1 MQSQSSA
8 QTARVEGSRPADRQ
22 GGEPSTAVAAP
33 GPDGR
38 IPLGDILAFHA
49 ARAPDRPALTHDGVT
64 LTHADLDLRANRRAR
79 WLAGFGV
86 TQGDFVV
93 LALPND
99 LEFFETTFALWKLG
113 AVPCPVSP
121 RLPDVELSA
130 IVDLVAPRLV
140 IGPEVSR
147 LPAWPTAPAGSG
159 PGPDVSAEPLPPA
172 RSPFWKALTSGG
184 STGRPKVIVTHV
196 DGAADP
202 DTSGYLLQRAGE
214 TILNPGPLYHNAAF
228 SAAHQCLFA
237 GGHVVNME
245 RFDAETALRL
255 IDRHKVGHVVLVP
268 TMMNRIWRLP
278 TGTREA
284 CDVSSLRVVL
294 HLAAAC
300 PIWLKEQWID
310 WLGCETVFEV
320 YAGTEGVGAT
330 LITGR
335 EWLDHKGSV
344 GRPAPGVG
352 LRILDPEGHD
362 CAPGDIGEI
371 YFRSAP
377 NQAKGYHYIG
387 AEAQTTPDGWASL
400 GDLGRLDADGY
411 LYLSD
416 RRTDMI
422 VSGGVNVYPAEVE
435 AALDRHPLIR
445 SSIVIGLP
453 DEDLGARVHAIVQV
467 APEARAGIDSTTV
480 AAFLAEHLVR
490 YKIPRSFEFVGED
503 LRDDAGKARRLQ
515 LREQRLDPCAPG

>member
-1 MQSQSSA
+1 VQSQSSVHPA
-8 QTARVEGSRPADRQ
+8 TAGSAPVEA
-22 GGEPSTAVAAP
+22 T
-33 GPDGR
+33 GR
-38 IPLGDILAFHA
+38 LPLGDILSFHA
-49 ARAPDRPALTHDGVT
+49 ERTPNRPALTHDNLT
-64 LTHADLDLRANRRAR
+64 LTHGELDERANRRAR
-79 WLAGFGV
+79 WFAEMGV
-86 TQGDFVV
+86 ARGDFVV
-93 LALPND
+93 LALPNGV
-99 LEFFETTFALWKLG
+99 EFFETTFALWKLG

-130 IVDLVAPRLV
+130 IVDLVSPRLL
-140 IGPEVSR
+140 IGPEPSR
-147 LPAWPTAPAGSG
+147 LPAWPTLPAGGQPPSG
-159 PGPDVSAEPLPPA
+159 LSARPLAPVVSP
-172 RSPFWKALTSGG
+172 SWKALTSGG

-202 DTSGYLLQRAGE
+202 TVSGYLLQRVAE

-255 IDRHKVGHVVLVP
+255 IDRHKVGHVVFVP

-278 TGTREA
+278 TETRLA
-284 CDVSSLRVVL
+284 YDVSSLNVVL

-300 PIWLKEQWID
+300 PIWLKEQWIE
-310 WLGCETVFEV
+310 WLGPETIFEV
-320 YAGTEGVGAT
+320 YAGTEGLGAT

-335 EWLDHKGSV
+335 EWLTHKGSV
-344 GRPAPGVG
+344 GRVPPGTG
-352 LRILDPEGHD
+352 IRILNPDGGD
-362 CAPGDIGEI
+362 CAPGEIGEV
-371 YFRSAP
+371 YFRPLHERPA
-377 NQAKGYHYIG
+377 GFHYIG
-387 AEAQTTPDGWASL
+387 AEAQARDGWASL
-400 GDLGRLDADGY
+400 GDLGQLDEEGY

-416 RRTDMI
+416 RRTDLI

-435 AALDRHPLIR
+435 AALDRHPQIR

-467 APEARAGIDSTTV
+467 APERAAELDNEAV
-480 AAFLAEHLVR
+480 AAFLGDHLVR
-490 YKIPRSFEFVGED
+490 YKIPRSFEFVTED

-515 LREQRLDPCAPG
+515 LREHRLDAAKAG

>member
-8 QTARVEGSRPADRQ
+8 QTARVEGSHLADRQ
-22 GGEPSTAVAAP
+22 GEGPSTAAAAP
-33 GPDGR
+33 GADVR

-64 LTHADLDLRANRRAR
+64 LTHAELDLRANRRAR
-79 WLAGFGV
+79 QLAGFGV
-86 TQGDFVV
+86 VQGDFVV
-93 LALPND
+93 LALPNG

-121 RLPDVELSA
+121 RLPDAELSA
-130 IVDLVAPRLV
+130 IVDLVAPRV
-140 IGPEVSR
+140 VVGPETSR
-147 LPAWPTAPAGSG
+147 LKAWPTVPGGSG
-159 PGPDVSAEPLPPA
+159 PGPEVSAEPLPPA

-202 DTSGYLLQRAGE
+202 TTSGYLLQRVGE

-255 IDRHKVGHVVLVP
+255 IDRHKVGHVVFVP

-278 TGTREA
+278 TETRQA
-284 CDVSSLRVVL
+284 YDLSSLNVVL

-300 PIWLKEQWID
+300 PIWLKEQWIA
-310 WLGCETVFEV
+310 WLGCEKVFEV

-330 LITGR
+330 LITGP
-335 EWLDHKGSV
+335 EWLAHKGSV

-352 LRILDPEGHD
+352 LRILDPEGRD
-362 CAPGDIGEI
+362 CAPGEIGEI
-371 YFRSAP
+371 HFRSAP
-377 NQAKGYHYIG
+377 GQAKGYHYIG
-387 AEAQTTPDGWASL
+387 AEASTTHDGWASL

-435 AALDRHPLIR
+435 AALDRHPLVR

-515 LREQRLDPCAPG
+515 LREQRLASCAAD